1 MLLMNGD
8 MVVARTVKKDGV
20 VVGLRREP
28 KLTYLDTPILLF
40 GFDAKEVTM
49 KQFYA
54 WVETR
59 CCPHERMD
67 IDEVLASFG
76 MKKYDA
82 LEIVKRTGGVLP
94 GVDDFWIDF
103 SSD

>member
-1 MLLMNGD
+1 MRLMNGD
-8 MVVARTVKKDGV
+8 RVVARPVEKDGV
-20 VVGLRREP
+20 VIGLRREP

-40 GFDAKEVTM
+40 GFDDKEVTM

-59 CCPHERMD
+59 CCPPERMD

-82 LEIVKRTGGVLP
+82 LEIVKRTSGVLP

-103 SSD
+103 GSD

>member
-8 MVVARTVKKDGV
+8 MAVARTVKKDGV
-20 VVGLRREP
+20 VVVLRREP